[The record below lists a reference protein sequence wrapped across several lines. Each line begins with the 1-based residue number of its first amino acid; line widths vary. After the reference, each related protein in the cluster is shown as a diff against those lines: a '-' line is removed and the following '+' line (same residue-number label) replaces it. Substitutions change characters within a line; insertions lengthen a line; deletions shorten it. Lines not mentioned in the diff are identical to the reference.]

1 MSPLQANA
9 EGNVV
14 WAPPVTEAG
23 GGYISC
29 AVGRELLWAQGELP
43 GAQVCCVLL
52 SPNFPFS
59 CTAEREK
66 GEQLLHLNL
75 DCECWLKLVTY

>member
-43 GAQVCCVLL
+43 GGQVCCVLL
-52 SPNFPFS
+52 SPNFPPVQQKERKENNY
-59 CTAEREK
+59 CT
-66 GEQLLHLNL
+66 
-75 DCECWLKLVTY
+75 